1 MHAVR
6 RLIPLLVLVAA
17 AAGCGSSDMGPPPLD
32 PSQVARGFAQA
43 TGDKLVTD
51 PAASQPGIEVLSLAQ
66 GTASATALQGRYGT
80 FSIYVVHDG
89 DPATLT
95 SQAPTGG
102 TVRPDAHGIYWRR
115 MSAAPPAWQAAKRYR
130 NVILQWEAGD
140 RRAVDDR

>member
-17 AAGCGSSDMGPPPLD
+17 APACGSPHNGPPPLD

-51 PAASQPGIEVLSLAQ
+51 PAAGQPGIQVLSLAH
-66 GTASATALQGRYGT
+66 GTTAATALQGRYGT

-95 SQAPTGG
+95 SQAPTGE
-102 TVRPDAHGIYWRR
+102 TVRPDAH
-115 MSAAPPAWQAAKRYR
+115 
-130 NVILQWEAGD
+130 
-140 RRAVDDR
+140 